1 MKVSISYLKSKED
14 SLTTIKKINETTGD
28 YLHVDLMDGLFCGE
42 NNYQKDEVLA
52 LLNESN
58 KKLDIHLM
66 MKNPLNT
73 IVDLSILRPMRV
85 TIPCEIDNVKDCL
98 LLLDRLGIQ
107 KGLAINPETDI
118 SKLSPYFN
126 EIDSILVMSVHPGK
140 GGQTFIETTSE
151 KLKNIRK
158 LFHKEIS
165 VDGGINDH
173 TIKMVSQYVD
183 EVVAGSYVCLSD
195 NYEKMVKKLKDN

>member
-42 NNYQKDEVLA
+42 NNYQKEPVLA
-52 LLNESN
+52 LLNEST

-66 MKNPLNT
+66 MENPLNT
-73 IVDLSILRPMRV
+73 IVDLSILRPMRI

-98 LLLDRLGIQ
+98 LLLDRLGIE

-118 SKLSPYFN
+118 VKISPYVN
-126 EIDSILVMSVHPGK
+126 EIDFLLVMSVHPGK

-183 EVVAGSYVCLSD
+183 EVVAGSYICLSD
-195 NYEKMVKKLKDN
+195 NY

>member
-42 NNYQKDEVLA
+42 NNYQKEPVLA
-52 LLNESN
+52 LLNEST

-66 MKNPLNT
+66 MENPLNT
-73 IVDLSILRPMRV
+73 IVDLSILRPMRI

-98 LLLDRLGIQ
+98 LLLDRLGIE

-118 SKLSPYFN
+118 VKISPYVN
-126 EIDSILVMSVHPGK
+126 EIDFLLVMSVHPGK

-173 TIKMVSQYVD
+173 TIKMVSHYVD
-183 EVVAGSYVCLSD
+183 EVVEGSYICLSD

>member
-14 SLTTIKKINETTGD
+14 SLKKKKKINETTGD

-42 NNYQKDEVLA
+42 NNYQKEPVLA
-52 LLNESN
+52 LLNEST

-66 MKNPLNT
+66 MENPLNT
-73 IVDLSILRPMRV
+73 IVDLSILRPMRI

-98 LLLDRLGIQ
+98 LLLDRLGIE

-118 SKLSPYFN
+118 VKISPYVN
-126 EIDSILVMSVHPGK
+126 EIDFLLVMSVHPGK

-183 EVVAGSYVCLSD
+183 EVVAGSYICLSD

>member
-14 SLTTIKKINETTGD
+14 KLTTIKKINETTGD

-107 KGLAINPETDI
+107 KSLAINPETDI
-118 SKLSPYFN
+118 SKLAPYFN
-126 EIDSILVMSVHPGK
+126 EIDSILIMSVHPGK
-140 GGQTFIETTSE
+140 GGQTFIETTPE
-151 KLKNIRK
+151 KIKNIRK
-158 LFHKEIS
+158 LFHKGIS

-183 EVVAGSYVCLSD
+183 EVVVGSYICLSD

>member
-14 SLTTIKKINETTGD
+14 KLTTIKKINETTGD

-42 NNYQKDEVLA
+42 NNYQKEDVLA

-183 EVVAGSYVCLSD
+183 EVVAGSYIF
-195 NYEKMVKKLKDN
+195 